1 MTHQA
6 AIQRYLLT
14 GDVAGLMRVW
24 SLTHPHLAAL
34 PPAEALIALHM
45 ARVEAKFMP
54 PALRQY
60 STAFLRERGYRRIG
74 GQWVQGVIKEGEVIE
89 AAGIASRSADPRVSA
104 CIVRAMG
111 EAYLDAVAAGID
123 EPPVQRERMLKAR
136 AEQRFRLRID

>member
-1 MTHQA
+1 
-6 AIQRYLLT
+6 
-14 GDVAGLMRVW
+14 
-24 SLTHPHLAAL
+24 
-34 PPAEALIALHM
+34 
-45 ARVEAKFMP
+45 MP
-54 PALRQY
+54 PALKHY
-60 STAFLRERGYRRIG
+60 STSFLRERGFRKIG
-74 GQWVQGVIKEGEVIE
+74 GQWVDGVPSEAEVIK

>member
-54 PALRQY
+54 PALRHH
-60 STAFLRERGYRRIG
+60 SAAFLRERGYRRIK
-74 GQWVQGVIKEGEVIE
+74 GQWVDGIPKESEFLG
-89 AAGIASRSADPRVSA
+89 AAAIASRSADPRVSTR
-104 CIVRAMG
+104 IVRAMG
-111 EAYLDAVAAGID
+111 DAYLDALAAGID
-123 EPPVQRERMLKAR
+123 EPPLQRERMLKAR
-136 AEQRFRLRID
+136 ARQRFSLRID